1 MSIRMHLTFTIAVSL
16 TLALRVLAQ
25 AQTYTESVIYSFTG
39 ATGDEPVASGVVRD
53 SAGNFYGTTYVGGA
67 FDYGTVF
74 MVDISGNETVLHSF
88 GQEPLDGRQPVA
100 GLVMDG
106 SGHLFGTT
114 YYGGVRNRVCYQ
126 GCGIVFEID
135 GAGHMKTLHRFVG
148 GADGALPA
156 GALVTDREGNLY
168 GTTQMGGV
176 GRSGTVFEIDKHG
189 VEKVLYSFIGYPD
202 GFGPE
207 AGLII
212 DSEGNL
218 YGTTSS
224 GGSNNSGS
232 VFKLEPGGRET
243 VLHSF
248 GPQSSNADGYDPVAP
263 LLRTPN
269 GDLYG
274 TTLLGGPANGGSVF
288 VVHANGNEAVLHFF
302 VGTDGGYPE
311 SSLIRDAQG
320 NLFGTTLQGGPAGN
334 LGGTL
339 FEITE
344 QGVFSLL
351 FTFTGL
357 PGAGDPA
364 GPLLL
369 DASGT
374 IYGTSGTGGTANYG
388 TLYMLTP

>member
-1 MSIRMHLTFTIAVSL
+1 MFTLAFAVAL
-16 TLALRVLAQ
+16 TLALYAPAQ

-39 ATGDEPVASGVVRD
+39 ASGIEPVWSGVVRD

-67 FDYGTVF
+67 FDYGVVF
-74 MVDISGNETVLHSF
+74 KVDPSGNETVLHSF
-88 GQEPLDGRQPVA
+88 GQGRLDGRRPIA

-114 YYGGVRNRVCYQ
+114 YYGGVRNRLCYQ
-126 GCGIVFEID
+126 GCGTVFEID
-135 GAGHMKTLHRFVG
+135 GAGNMKTLHRFG
-148 GADGALPA
+148 GGLDGAFPE
-156 GALVTDREGNLY
+156 GALVLDRQGNLY
-168 GTTQMGGV
+168 GTTQMGG
-176 GRSGTVFEIDKHG
+176 GIDRLGTVFEIDTRG
-189 VEKVLYSFIGYPD
+189 AEKVLYSFTGYPD
-202 GFGPE
+202 GSGPE

-218 YGTTSS
+218 YGTTSG
-224 GGSNNSGS
+224 GGSNGAGS
-232 VFKLEPGGRET
+232 AFKLEPGGRET

-248 GPQSSNADGYDPVAP
+248 SNTEGSDPQTP

-274 TTLLGGPANGGSVF
+274 TTPLGGPANGGTVF
-288 VVHANGNEAVLHFF
+288 VIHANGDETVLHSFI
-302 VGTDGGYPE
+302 GTDGGDPE
-311 SSLIRDAQG
+311 SLVRDSQG
-320 NLFGTTLQGGPAGN
+320 NLYGTTLNGGPAA

-339 FEITE
+339 FEITG
-344 QGVFSLL
+344 QGVFSSL
-351 FTFTGL
+351 FYFSGQ
-357 PGAGDPA
+357 PGASDPA

-388 TLYMLTP
+388 TVFKLTP

>member
-1 MSIRMHLTFTIAVSL
+1 MHLTFAFAVSL
-16 TLALRVLAQ
+16 TLALRAPAQ
-25 AQTYTESVIYSFTG
+25 AQAYTESVIYSFTG
-39 ATGDEPVASGVVRD
+39 TTGNEPVSSGVVRD
-53 SAGNFYGTTYVGGA
+53 SAGNFYGTTGFGGA

-74 MVDISGNETVLHSF
+74 KLDTSGNETVLHSF
-88 GQEPLDGRQPVA
+88 GQGRLDGRRPLA

-114 YYGGVRNRVCYQ
+114 YYGGVRNRMCHQ

-135 GAGHMKTLHRFVG
+135 GAGNMKTLHRFG
-148 GADGALPA
+148 GGPDGALPA
-156 GALVTDREGNLY
+156 GVLVLDQQGNLY
-168 GTTQMGGV
+168 GTTQIGGV
-176 GRSGTVFEIDKHG
+176 GRSGTVFKVDKYG
-189 VEKVLYSFIGYPD
+189 VEKVLYSFTGFPD

-218 YGTTSS
+218 YGTTLA
-224 GGSNNSGS
+224 GGSNNAGS

-248 GPQSSNADGYDPVAP
+248 GPQSSNTDGSAPEAP

-274 TTLLGGPANGGSVF
+274 TTLLGGPANSGAVF
-288 VVHANGNEAVLHFF
+288 VIHANGDEAVLHFF
-302 VGTDGGYPE
+302 VGTDGGYPV
-311 SSLIRDAQG
+311 SPLVRDSQG
-320 NLFGTTLQGGPAGN
+320 NLYSTTLQGGPAGI

-344 QGVFSLL
+344 QGVFSSL
-351 FTFTGL
+351 FAFTGQ

-369 DASGT
+369 EASGA
-374 IYGTSGTGGTANYG
+374 IYGTSGTGGAANYG
-388 TLYMLTP
+388 TIFKLTP